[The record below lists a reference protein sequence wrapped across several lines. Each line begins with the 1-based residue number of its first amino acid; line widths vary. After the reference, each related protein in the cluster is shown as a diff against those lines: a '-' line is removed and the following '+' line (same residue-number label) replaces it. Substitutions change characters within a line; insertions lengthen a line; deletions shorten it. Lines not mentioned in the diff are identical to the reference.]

1 MTFLSYG
8 FKKLPYQFLKL
19 TFFIFNFIKDGWLFI
34 IVHGLFHNRSPVT
47 KKQKGEDRL
56 NTCLCVI

>member
-8 FKKLPYQFLKL
+8 FKKLPYQILKL
-19 TFFIFNFIKDGWLFI
+19 TFFIINFIKNGWLFI

-47 KKQKGEDRL
+47 KK
-56 NTCLCVI
+56 